1 MNKKTLLIA
10 ALFALVLCA
19 CKKDKDD
26 DDNDLICSSTWQ
38 TETAD
43 ETAAMSAAFMAYA
56 SNPTHETCVAA
67 KDAYQDYI
75 DALQKFS
82 NCTALWTPQ
91 QRDDW
96 QASLDEAEDNISTL
110 CDE

>member
-10 ALFALVLCA
+10 VLFALALCA

-26 DDNDLICSSTWQ
+26 DDNDTLCSGVWT
-38 TETAD
+38 TEVAD
-43 ETAAMSAAFMAYA
+43 ELNAVSAAAMAYA
-56 SNPTHETCVAA
+56 TNPSHETCVAY

-75 DALQKFS
+75 DAMQKFS
-82 NCTALWTPQ
+82 NCVALWTPQ
-91 QRDDW
+91 ERENYE
-96 QASLDEAEDNISTL
+96 ASLDEAEDNINSL